1 MTLHCPKCGDV
12 LTESATGG
20 LECVRGQMGLAQELK
35 QRLRECYVTQTRR
48 PRDTVLTYGGRPC
61 GIGGDWFCP
70 GCGVAAQEFTP
81 GDLRCPVC
89 SRSLV
94 EFVYSL
100 IERHPHFDGVSRW
113 T

>member
-1 MTLHCPKCGDV
+1 M
-12 LTESATGG
+12 TESATGG
-20 LECVRGQMGLAQELK
+20 WECVRGQMGLAQELEL
-35 QRLRECYVTQTRR
+35 RLRECYVTQTRR
-48 PRDTVLTYGGRPC
+48 PQDRVFNYGGKPH

-70 GCGVAAQEFTP
+70 GCGVAAQELTP

-94 EFVYSL
+94 EFVHAL
-100 IERHPHFDGVSRW
+100 IELHPHFDGVSRW